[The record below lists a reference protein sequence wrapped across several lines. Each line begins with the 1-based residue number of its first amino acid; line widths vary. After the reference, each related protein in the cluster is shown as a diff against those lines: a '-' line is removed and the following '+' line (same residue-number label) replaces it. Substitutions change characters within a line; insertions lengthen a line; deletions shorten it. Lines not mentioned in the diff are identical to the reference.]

1 MPVQTIGAI
10 ITSSMKEPSLTKHLR
25 DILILP
31 FMVTVVIPSLIYNK
45 NQTFVPDNIIL
56 KAAGIFFFLTGL
68 YLFLWTNY
76 LFKTFGKGT
85 LAPWTVKQHLVIRGP
100 YQYCRNPMITG
111 VLFIL
116 IGETLF
122 LHSTSI
128 LTWTCIFFFVHIF
141 YFAFKEEPDLY
152 KRFGEEYK
160 TYKENVPRWIP
171 RLRPYQGNE

>member
-1 MPVQTIGAI
+1 MQ
-10 ITSSMKEPSLTKHLR
+10 EPSLIKHLR
-25 DILILP
+25 DMLILP
-31 FMVTVVIPSLIYNK
+31 FMVTTVIPYLIYNEK
-45 NQTFVPDNIIL
+45 QVLLPDAIIL
-56 KAAGIFFFLTGL
+56 KIAGIVFFIAGL
-68 YLFLWTNY
+68 SLFLWTNY
-76 LFKTFGKGT
+76 LFKIFAKGT
-85 LAPWTVKQHLVIRGP
+85 LAPWTVKQNLVIRGP

-128 LTWTCIFFFVHIF
+128 LIWTCFFFTVHIF

-171 RLRPYQGNE
+171 RLKPYSRDK

>member
-1 MPVQTIGAI
+1 MQ
-10 ITSSMKEPSLTKHLR
+10 EPSLIKHLR

-31 FMVTVVIPSLIYNK
+31 FMVTVVIPYLSYNK
-45 NQTFVPDNIIL
+45 KQVFLPDNIIL
-56 KAAGIFFFLTGL
+56 KFVSILFFTAGLF
-68 YLFLWTNY
+68 LFLWTNY

-85 LAPWTVKQHLVIRGP
+85 LAPWTVKQNLVIRGP
-100 YQYCRNPMITG
+100 YKYCRNPMITG

-122 LHSTSI
+122 LHSTNI
-128 LTWTCIFFFVHIF
+128 LIWTCVFFLVHIF

-152 KRFGEEYK
+152 KRFGDEYK

-171 RLRPYQGNE
+171 RLRPYRGK